1 MGFNSGFKG
10 LNINQL
16 CNTKGNERRG
26 IKFLDPTIQTLEHG
40 FFLEGYTGFL
50 RNRKR
55 SGKQKSEDTIKGSR
69 EDLSSILEGG

>member
-1 MGFNSGFKG
+1 M
-10 LNINQL
+10 
-16 CNTKGNERRG
+16 
-26 IKFLDPTIQTLEHG
+26 D
-40 FFLEGYTGFL
+40 FLEGDTGFL